1 MKMTMTDDEIR
12 VSYNTAK
19 SKVDQIQILADLNAV
34 SKKQMITKLQ
44 ELQLVSPDE
53 VPKRVYHRAPK
64 AEAQASAQKPD
75 LKKALPK
82 AQTMSPGALAGI
94 LQRLDEAYPG
104 KEVEISVKDS
114 VVTGA
119 LVTVRYGSDGSVQTV
134 DMTLL
139 TASQQ

>member
-34 SKKQMITKLQ
+34 SKKQMITKLL

-64 AEAQASAQKPD
+64 AETQKPEP
-75 LKKALPK
+75 KKELPK
-82 AQTMSPGALAGI
+82 AQAMSPGALAGI